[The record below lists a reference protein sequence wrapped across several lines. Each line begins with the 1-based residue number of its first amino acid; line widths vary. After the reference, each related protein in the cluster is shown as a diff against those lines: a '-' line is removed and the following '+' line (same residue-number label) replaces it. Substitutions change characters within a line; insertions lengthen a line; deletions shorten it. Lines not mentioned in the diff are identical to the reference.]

1 MAIAIRE
8 DALASVGLPRDEVDR
23 LSQLEPEFGPP
34 TTVNGEGFERD
45 AQAASR
51 FFQTGQAL
59 LERLPMRPDRSA
71 DEQAAA
77 DALIQ
82 YLRQV
87 RISFLRRHAGTLYSQ
102 LTNAPCAFVPVED
115 LAFLP
120 P

>member
-77 DALIQ
+77 DALIED
-82 YLRQV
+82 LRQV
-87 RISFLRRHAGTLYSQ
+87 RIGFLRRHPGTLYAQ
-102 LTNAPCAFVPVED
+102 RTNDRSDFVRVGT
-115 LAFLP
+115 LVSR
-120 P
+120 

>member
-34 TTVNGEGFERD
+34 TSVNGEGFERD
-45 AQAASR
+45 VQAASR

-59 LERLPMRPDRSA
+59 LERLPPRPNRSA

-77 DALIQ
+77 DALIE
-82 YLRQV
+82 YLRQG
-87 RISFLRRHAGTLYSQ
+87 RIGFFRRRAATLYAQ
-102 LTNAPCAFVPVED
+102 LTN
-115 LAFLP
+115 
-120 P
+120 